1 MNPRS
6 KKILDDIHHEAVD
19 MEFLKDALQKS
30 LVDPDEEIKEDPVIL
45 EIKDGGNYFPIFT
58 LGNFSAI
65 IGQAK
70 SKKSFFAS
78 MILGTM
84 SRQRQYQNLM
94 PRIKGKCVLFDT
106 EQGRY
111 HVSLFAKRSVK
122 IAGSSENMTIFSLR
136 PFNTEERIL
145 MIEKVLYSD
154 DWIFAIIDGV
164 RDLVTDI
171 NNPDQATRVSNLL
184 LKWTAERN
192 IHIMCVIHQ
201 NKADKN
207 ARGHIGSEVVNKSET
222 VISIGKSDVDSKNTV
237 VKPEFMRGLHFEEFE
252 IKIEDGIPVY
262 AGELEDNIP
271 F

>member
-1 MNPRS
+1 M
-6 KKILDDIHHEAVD
+6 KKDTEKELRQEAEQI
-19 MEFLKDALQKS
+19 EFIKEAISSALI
-30 LVDPDEEIKEDPVIL
+30 DPNEEISEDPVIL
-45 EIKDGGNYFPIFT
+45 EVTQNGKFFPIFT

-78 MILGTM
+78 MVLGTM
-84 SRQRQYQNLM
+84 SSQKQYQNLM
-94 PRIKGKCVLFDT
+94 PRIKGKSVLFDT

-111 HVSLFAKRSVK
+111 HVNLFAKRSMR
-122 IAGSSENMTIFSLR
+122 IAGGCDNFTIFALR
-136 PFNTEERIL
+136 PFDTEQRITL
-145 MIEKVLYSD
+145 IEKILYSD
-154 DWIFAIIDGV
+154 NWQFAIIDGV

-192 IHIMCVIHQ
+192 LHIMCIIHQ

-222 VISIGKSDVDSKNTV
+222 VISISKSDCDDDLTT
-237 VKPEFMRGLHFEEFE
+237 VKPEFMRGLHFEPFD
-252 IKIEDGIPVY
+252 IKIKDGIPVY
-262 AGELEDNIP
+262 AGELEDKIP

>member
-6 KKILDDIHHEAVD
+6 KKILDDTHDEAVD
-19 MEFLKDALQKS
+19 MDFLKDALQKS
-30 LVDPDEEIKEDPVIL
+30 LIDPNEEINEDPIIL
-45 EIKDGGNYFPIFT
+45 EVCEPSGFKPIFT

-78 MILGTM
+78 MVLGTM
-84 SRQRQYQNLM
+84 ARQKQYQNLM
-94 PRIKGKCVLFDT
+94 PRIKGRCVLFDT

-111 HVSLFAKRSVK
+111 HVNLFARRSMK
-122 IAGSSENMTIFSLR
+122 IAGGCDNFTIFALR
-136 PFNTEERIL
+136 PYNTQQRIML
-145 MIEKVLYSD
+145 IEKVLYAD
-154 DWIFAIIDGV
+154 DWKFAIIDGV

-171 NNPDQATRVSNLL
+171 NNPDQATHVSNLL

-192 IHIMCVIHQ
+192 LHIMCIIHQ

-222 VISIGKSDVDSKNTV
+222 VISISKHDVEKDLTV
-237 VKPEFMRGLHFEEFE
+237 VSPEFMRGLHFEPYE
-252 IKIEDGIPVY
+252 IKIEDNLPVCT
-262 AGELEDNIP
+262 GENENIP